1 MKKQLLFCALLAC
14 SAMSASAQYGPRNN
28 RSDRGDRYNPKQ
40 EIRGGR
46 GSQNTWQP
54 DSRYG
59 RCNGNCA
66 CGGRAFYYEAM
77 PEADFSLA
85 LQQVKD
91 QSFDGDRLRTA
102 RYVAS
107 TSYLTTRQVVAM
119 ANLFSFNSGKKDFLI
134 AAYPTTLDKA
144 MYFQAV
150 NTLTFSKDRE
160 EVWAAV
166 ESMRAGQ

>member
-1 MKKQLLFCALLAC
+1 MAFGAV
-14 SAMSASAQYGPRNN
+14 SASAQYSPRND
-28 RSDRGDRYNPKQ
+28 RSDRGGRYPPQ
-40 EIRGGR
+40 PEVRGGR
-46 GSQNTWQP
+46 GGGQNNWQP
-54 DSRYG
+54 DGRYA

-77 PEADFSLA
+77 PEADFAIA
-85 LQQVKD
+85 LQQLED
-91 QSFDGDRLRTA
+91 QSFDSDRLRTA
-102 RYVAS
+102 RYIAS
-107 TSYLTTRQVVAM
+107 TSYLTTRQVVAI
-119 ANLFSFNSGKKDFLI
+119 ANLFSFSKSRKELLI

>member
-1 MKKQLLFCALLAC
+1 MKKHLLLFALLFGFA
-14 SAMSASAQYGPRNN
+14 ASADAQYSPHIDRNAQVSPNN
-28 RSDRGDRYNPKQ
+28 RGRGGYNP
-40 EIRGGR
+40 G
-46 GSQNTWQP
+46 QNSWQP

-77 PEADFSLA
+77 PDADFAVA
-85 LQQVKD
+85 LQQLGD
-91 QSFDGDRLRTA
+91 QSFDSDRLRTA
-102 RYVAS
+102 RYIAS

-119 ANLFSFNSGKKDFLI
+119 ANLFSFSKSRKELLI

-166 ESMRAGQ
+166 ENMRAQ